1 MRTKY
6 KVRLLLVAG
15 RNKPSSFLGGGEATE
30 SESDVNIY
38 NGIRSFNQIPLYVLL
53 EAVDKSKLP

>member
-1 MRTKY
+1 M
-6 KVRLLLVAG
+6 
-15 RNKPSSFLGGGEATE
+15 GGGEATE